1 MLQGYRYSSKTSHPR
16 FSAYRDK
23 STEWRCTKKER
34 AAHRPNWATPEQ
46 IEKFLKMDQ
55 RKRTTSAYEWIGKCL
70 QAASDA
76 QGRQLRRRLAG
87 LCLRDSAAWALVA
100 RAARAWLLAAGLWP
114 CGVLPPRQDASSSVC
129 E

>member
-23 STEWRCTKKER
+23 SAEWRCTKKER

-55 RKRTTSAYEWIGKCL
+55 RKRTTSAYEWIGKWL
-70 QAASDA
+70 QAARDA
-76 QGRQLRRRLAG
+76 EGRQLRRRLAC
-87 LCLRDSAAWALVA
+87 LCLRDSVASAQAAG
-100 RAARAWLLAAGLWP
+100 AARSWLLAAGLWP
-114 CGVLPPRQDASSSVC
+114 RGVLLPRRDASSSVS